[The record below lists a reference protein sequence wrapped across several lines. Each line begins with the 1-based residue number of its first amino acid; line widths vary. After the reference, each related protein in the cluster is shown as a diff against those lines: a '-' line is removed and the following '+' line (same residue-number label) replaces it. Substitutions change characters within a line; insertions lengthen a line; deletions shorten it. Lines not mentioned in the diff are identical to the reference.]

1 MSKVV
6 MGVVSRIL
14 ELGIFLAAAVGL
26 GALVLAI
33 R

>member
-6 MGVVSRIL
+6 MGVVSRAF
-14 ELGIFLAAAVGL
+14 ELGIFLAAAVCL
-26 GALVLAI
+26 AVLLMAV

>member
-6 MGVVSRIL
+6 MGVVSRVL
-14 ELGIFLAAAVGL
+14 ELGIFLAAAVC
-26 GALVLAI
+26 LAMLLLAV

>member
-14 ELGIFLAAAVGL
+14 ELGIFLLAAVGL
-26 GALVLAI
+26 GVLVLAI